1 MGGDGAFP
9 LPGMGL
15 TAIVEWLTV
24 YLFAMLRI
32 GAFLIASPAFGGRF
46 VPLQVRIVATA
57 ILALPVMAGG
67 VELPRAAD
75 LAGLSAVPLVLGELA
90 IGLVAGMVLTILFGA
105 ASLAGDRIAAT
116 AGLGF
121 AAQYDASAGGQTPVV
136 AQLFGLFLIMVFFSV
151 DGHLAVIRIVL
162 ESYIA
167 MPPGGGVDLSRLV
180 QAGLMA
186 GARMFVLGTMMMLP
200 VVAALLLLNMA
211 VGVLTR
217 SAPTLNIFSFG
228 FPVTMMVTL
237 VLLYL
242 TTPGLATALEDVVF
256 EGIGMLEA
264 VLLGARL
271 PGGDN
276 G

>member
-1 MGGDGAFP
+1 M
-9 LPGMGL
+9 
-15 TAIVEWLTV
+15 
-24 YLFAMLRI
+24 
-32 GAFLIASPAFGGRF
+32 ASPAFGGRF
-46 VPLQVRIVATA
+46 VPAQVRIVATA

-67 VELPRAAD
+67 VDLPAPAD
-75 LAGLSAVPLVLGELA
+75 LAGLQAVPLVLTELA
-90 IGLVAGMVLTILFGA
+90 IGLVAGLVLTILFGA

-162 ESYIA
+162 ESYVA
-167 MPPGGGVDLSRLV
+167 MPPGGEIDLPLMV
-180 QAGLMA
+180 QAGLIA
-186 GARMFVLGTMMMLP
+186 GTRMFALGMAMMLP
-200 VVAALLLLNMA
+200 VVAVLLLLNMA

-228 FPVTMMVTL
+228 FPVTMTVTL

-242 TTPGLATALEDVVF
+242 TTPGMATALEEVVF
-256 EGIGMLEA
+256 EGVGMLEA
-264 VLLGARL
+264 LLLAPMV
-271 PGGDN
+271 PGGGN

>member
-1 MGGDGAFP
+1 MGGEGAFP

-15 TAIVEWLTV
+15 TAIVDWLTV

-32 GAFLIASPAFGGRF
+32 GAFLLAAPFFGGRF
-46 VPLQVRIVATA
+46 VPLPVRIMASVV
-57 ILALPVMAGG
+57 LALPVMAGG
-67 VELPRAAD
+67 VALPAPAD
-75 LAGLSAVPLVLGELA
+75 LAGLQAVPMILKELA
-90 IGLVAGMVLTILFGA
+90 VGLTAGLVLTILFGA

-136 AQLFGLFLIMVFFSV
+136 AQLFGLFLTMVFFAV

-162 ESYIA
+162 ESYVA
-167 MPPGGGVDLSRLV
+167 LPPGSQIDLARLV
-180 QAGLMA
+180 QAGLTA
-186 GARMFVLGTMMMLP
+186 GGRMFALGMAMMLP
-200 VVAALLLLNMA
+200 VVAVLLLLNLA

-228 FPVTMMVTL
+228 FPVTMTVTL
-237 VLLYL
+237 ILLYL
-242 TTPGLATALEDVVF
+242 STPGMAVAMEDVVR
-256 EGIGMLEA
+256 EGVAMLEA
-264 VLLGARL
+264 LLLG
-271 PGGDN
+271 GGN